1 MKIKLVNFIVLI
13 EDNKK
18 ISVLVY
24 QNNQTICL
32 FVAGIVQIKPVVK
45 LQSNS
50 GIGVKEH
57 MVWFL
62 VTDGLI
68 ILGHFVLGAWIIHQ
82 TADYSNLETRFLEP

>member
-57 MVWFL
+57 MV
-62 VTDGLI
+62 
-68 ILGHFVLGAWIIHQ
+68 
-82 TADYSNLETRFLEP
+82 